1 MYGTGYEQRDI
12 HIYPTHGI
20 TECGVQVRL
29 IPGAIGACC
38 EGEYVNDDRML
49 TCIRCLSGVSTDGI
63 SFRQD
68 WKMRNFAKNYGM
80 SGQKFNRMIQGSA
93 ADISKVKGLTYGATY
108 LDEAMD
114 FATIEKKLLA
124 AYTDAF
130 KK

>member
-1 MYGTGYEQRDI
+1 VHNTLAMYGTGYEQRDI
-12 HIYPTHGI
+12 YVYPTHGI

-29 IPGAIGACC
+29 IPGAIGACH

-68 WKMRNFAKNYGM
+68 LKMRNFAKNYGM
-80 SGQKFNRMIQGSA
+80 SG
-93 ADISKVKGLTYGATY
+93 SKIKGLTYGVTY

-114 FATIEKKLLA
+114 FASAEMKLLA